1 MDDLYYTIVK
11 PAQTEIKI
19 KGSRFIGETNHVN
32 SAEEATRQL
41 TVIRK
46 REHAATHHCYAYRVG
61 LFDQLQFKYSDDG
74 EPGGTAGRPI
84 YDVITGKDI
93 TNILLVVTRYF
104 GGTKL
109 GTGGLVR
116 AYSEASAK
124 TLNLS
129 GIKENYITESI
140 KVELHFSFYDQLIKL
155 INRISAEQ
163 KNIVFSDHVAMELE
177 VRKSKI
183 DTLTNAI
190 TELTNGQAKIE
201 KIRNSK

>member
-1 MDDLYYTIVK
+1 MDDLYYTIDK
-11 PAQTEIKI
+11 PARTEIKI
-19 KGSRFIGETNHVN
+19 KGSRFIGETSLVN
-32 SAEEATRQL
+32 SIEETNRQL
-41 TVIRK
+41 AVIRK

-61 LFDQLQFKYSDDG
+61 LFDELQFKYSDDG

-116 AYSEASAK
+116 AYSEASSKA
-124 TLNLS
+124 LNLS
-129 GIKENYITESI
+129 GIKENYLTESI
-140 KVELHFSFYDQLIKL
+140 KVELHFSFYDQLVKL
-155 INRISAEQ
+155 INRFSAIQ
-163 KNIVFSDHVAMELE
+163 KNADFSDHVSIELE

-183 DTLTNAI
+183 DILTNAI
-190 TELTNGQAKIE
+190 IEITNGQAKIE
-201 KIRNSK
+201 KNPTGK